1 MAITQSLKQ
10 IFTPT
15 YLAVCHQYAKTQI
28 SPSSICVDRN
38 LADIR
43 IVTALQRQNGITNG
57 AVLQCAAMRRR
68 GLNAALLDISKGM
81 RNPLFRLEH
90 SPGTAY
96 IFHAG
101 GPQIPNLLLTTL
113 PATANAYRVAYL
125 AWELSVPPD
134 WPDLTPLV
142 NEIWTT
148 SAYSRSSLLKAGYK
162 IPVHIVP
169 HNIPPKPIRVRGSS
183 RFTVMAMSDARSGFV
198 RKNPD
203 GAIEAFCKAFGND
216 QAARL
221 ILKLNGTNAAS
232 NGLGPS
238 TLRKIERHSNI
249 EIIDGY
255 MDESALNRLFSE
267 VDVFLSL
274 HRAEGFGLPMLEA
287 MSRGI
292 PVVATG
298 WSGNMQFMDDSS
310 AALVP
315 FNLIGMKDDPIY
327 GHYRQATWADP
338 DISTAAASLLRL
350 AVDREYYDALAF
362 RGHQRAEQLDNA
374 WRIP

>member
-1 MAITQSLKQ
+1 MQ
-10 IFTPT
+10 
-15 YLAVCHQYAKTQI
+15 
-28 SPSSICVDRN
+28 
-38 LADIR
+38 
-43 IVTALQRQNGITNG
+43 
-57 AVLQCAAMRRR
+57 
-68 GLNAALLDISKGM
+68 
-81 RNPLFRLEH
+81 NPLFRLAH
-90 SPGTAY
+90 NPGTAY

-125 AWELSVPPD
+125 AWELSIPPD

-169 HNIPPKPIRVRGSS
+169 HNIPARPIHVRGSS
-183 RFTVMAMSDARSGFV
+183 RFTVMAMSDARSGLV
-198 RKNPD
+198 RKNPG
-203 GAIEAFCKAFGND
+203 GAVEAFCKAFGND

-221 ILKLNGTNAAS
+221 ILKLNGKNAAS
-232 NGLGPS
+232 NGLHPS
-238 TLRKIERHSNI
+238 TLREIERHSNV
-249 EIIDGY
+249 EIIDEY
-255 MDESALNRLFSE
+255 MDESDLNRLFYD

-298 WSGNMQFMDDSS
+298 WSGNTQFMDDSS

-315 FNLIGMKDDPIY
+315 FKLISTKDDPVY
-327 GHYRQATWADP
+327 GHYHQATWADP
-338 DISTAAASLLRL
+338 DISAAAALLLRL
-350 AVDREYYDALAF
+350 AVDREYYDALALG
-362 RGHQRAEQLDNA
+362 GHQRAEQLDNS
-374 WRIP
+374 WRLP